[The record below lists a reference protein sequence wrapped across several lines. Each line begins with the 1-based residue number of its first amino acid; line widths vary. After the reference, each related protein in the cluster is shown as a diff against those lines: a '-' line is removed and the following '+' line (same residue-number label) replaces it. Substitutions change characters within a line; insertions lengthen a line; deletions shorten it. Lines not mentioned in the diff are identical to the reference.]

1 MCLQQRRCII
11 APYMLEQVVVRGT
24 AAQRAWA
31 RHELQLDRAPRTRRG
46 ARQLSRGASV
56 AARRPG
62 GTAERTIY
70 DAHRSHDDPPH
81 GRRMRAEGWPATGD
95 IAVDEAYD
103 GLGATYDLFWQEY
116 GRNSIDD
123 AGIAL
128 HAYVHY
134 GVQYGNAFW
143 DGAGMLFGDGD
154 STIIARTTQA
164 VDVIGHELTH
174 GVVART
180 ARLDDYGQAGALH
193 ESICDVFGSLVRQ
206 RALGHTAVEASWL
219 IGEGVLA
226 PAIAGVALRSLRAP
240 GTAYD
245 DALVGAD
252 PQPAHMR
259 DYLVDEMIDGGS
271 HANSGI
277 PNHAFY
283 LASLRIGGYAWE
295 RTGRVWYE
303 TICDETIRND
313 IGFAGFAE
321 RTVTTADRLYGVGSS
336 ESEAILE
343 AWREVGVLHENE
355 PRVVG
360 AGTLDSP
367 HEP

>member
-1 MCLQQRRCII
+1 MCCDSRRCII
-11 APYMLEQVVVRGT
+11 APYMLEELAVRGS

-31 RHELQLDRAPRTRRG
+31 RHELQLDRAPRARR
-46 ARQLSRGASV
+46 AVRQLSRGASI

-62 GTAERTIY
+62 GTIERTIY
-70 DAHRSHDDPPH
+70 DSHRSHADPPH
-81 GRRMRAEGWPATGD
+81 GRRVRAEGWPPTGD
-95 IAVDEAYD
+95 ATADEAYD
-103 GLGATYDLFWQEY
+103 GLGATYDLFWHEY
-116 GRNSIDD
+116 GRNSLDD

-128 HAYVHY
+128 TAYVHF

-143 DGAGMLFGDGD
+143 DGASMLFGDGD
-154 STIIARTTQA
+154 GTIVGRTTQA

-174 GVVART
+174 GVLART
-180 ARLDDYGQAGALH
+180 ARLDYHGEAGALN

-206 RALGHTAVEASWL
+206 RVLQHTAVEASWL

-226 PAIAGVALRSLRAP
+226 PAIAGQALRSLRAP

-259 DYLVDEMIDGGS
+259 DYVHATTVDGGI

-283 LASLRIGGYAWE
+283 LAAVRLGGYAWE
-295 RTGRVWYE
+295 RAGRVWYE
-303 TICDETIRND
+303 AICDEAITPD
-313 IGFAGFAE
+313 AGFEQFARLTVATAE
-321 RTVTTADRLYGVGSS
+321 RLYGEGAA
-336 ESEAILE
+336 EPQAIGE
-343 AWREVGVLHENE
+343 AWCEVGVLPE
-355 PRVVG
+355 PQPSPAG
-360 AGTLDSP
+360 AGSLETP

>member
-31 RHELQLDRAPRTRRG
+31 RHELQLDRAPRARRG
-46 ARQLSRGASV
+46 ARQLSRVASIS
-56 AARRPG
+56 ARRPG
-62 GTAERTIY
+62 GTPERTVY

-95 IAVDEAYD
+95 IAVDEAYE
-103 GLGATYDLFWQEY
+103 GLGATYDLFWEEY

-123 AGIAL
+123 AGVAL
-128 HAYVHY
+128 HAYVHF
-134 GVQYGNAFW
+134 GVQYGHAFW

-154 STIIARTTQA
+154 GTIIARTTKA

-174 GVVART
+174 GVIART
-180 ARLDDYGQAGALH
+180 AQLDDDGQAGALH

-206 RALGHTAVEASWL
+206 RASRHTAVEASWL

-259 DYLVDEMIDGGS
+259 DYRIDDGS

-283 LASLRIGGYAWE
+283 LASIRLGGNAWE
-295 RTGRVWYE
+295 RAGRVWYE
-303 TICDETIRND
+303 TICDATIPHD
-313 IGFAGFAE
+313 IGFAAFAA
-321 RTVTTADRLYGVGSS
+321 RTVATADRLYGAGSS
-336 ESEAILE
+336 ESEAIGE
-343 AWREVGVLHENE
+343 AWREVGVLHQAD
-355 PRVVG
+355 PRTVG
-360 AGTLDSP
+360 AGTLESP
-367 HEP
+367 REP

>member
-31 RHELQLDRAPRTRRG
+31 RHELQLDRAPRARRG
-46 ARQLSRGASV
+46 ARQLSRGA
-56 AARRPG
+56 
-62 GTAERTIY
+62 
-70 DAHRSHDDPPH
+70 
-81 GRRMRAEGWPATGD
+81 
-95 IAVDEAYD
+95 
-103 GLGATYDLFWQEY
+103 YDLFWEEY

-154 STIIARTTQA
+154 GTIIARTTKA
-164 VDVIGHELTH
+164 IDVIGHELTH
-174 GVVART
+174 GVIART
-180 ARLDDYGQAGALH
+180 AQLDHDGQAGALH

-206 RALGHTAVEASWL
+206 RASRHTAVEASWL

-259 DYLVDEMIDGGS
+259 GYLTIDGSS
-271 HANSGI
+271 HANAGI

-283 LASLRIGGYAWE
+283 LASVHLGGNAWE
-295 RTGRVWYE
+295 RAGRVWYE
-303 TICDETIRND
+303 TICDATIPHD
-313 IGFAGFAE
+313 IGFAAFAA
-321 RTVTTADRLYGVGSS
+321 RTVATADRLYGAGSG
-336 ESEAILE
+336 ESEAIGE
-343 AWREVGVLHENE
+343 AWREVGVLQRAD
-355 PRVVG
+355 PRTVG
-360 AGTLDSP
+360 AATLESP
-367 HEP
+367 REQ